1 MRISRR
7 EFIRL
12 GGALAASI
20 CAPALARGASAGVP
34 VLLYHDISDG
44 FGDTYTIS
52 PSLFAAHMEWLHNN
66 GFHAVPLRD
75 IARPPGNGK
84 AVVITFDDGY
94 ASYMEYAHPLFREYG
109 FHSTINVIGSL
120 AGSYLPGPGNRPLL
134 AWDEYR
140 HLLLSGLV
148 DIGCHTHG
156 LHSAARKGVLG
167 VSGEAFRQDLRAF
180 REALRRETGRST
192 DILAWPYGLYDAKRV
207 SIARE
212 EGFRF
217 LLTSREDSFPASGDV
232 AEIPRRNIDN
242 LYDITSFRAG
252 VEL

>member
-7 EFIRL
+7 ELIRL

-20 CAPALARGASAGVP
+20 CVPALARETPVEVP

-44 FGDTYTIS
+44 FRDPYTIS
-52 PSLFAAHMEWLHNN
+52 PSLFAAHMEWLYNN
-66 GFHAVPLRD
+66 GFRAIALRD
-75 IARPPGNGK
+75 IARPPGNGRR
-84 AVVITFDDGY
+84 VVITFDDGY
-94 ASYMEYAHPLFREYG
+94 ASYMDYAFPLFREYG

-120 AGSYLPGPGNRPLL
+120 AGTYLDHGGNRPML

-140 HLLLSGLV
+140 HLLQSGGV

-167 VSGEAFRQDLRAF
+167 VSGEALRKDLRTF
-180 REALRRETGRST
+180 REVLRRETGKST
-192 DILAWPYGLYDAKRV
+192 DILAWPYGLYDAARV

-212 EGFRF
+212 EGFRH
-217 LLTSREDSFPASGDV
+217 LLTSREARFAASGDV

-252 VEL
+252 VEP

>member
-1 MRISRR
+1 MKISRR
-7 EFIRL
+7 EFIHL
-12 GGALAASI
+12 GGVLAASI
-20 CAPALARGASAGVP
+20 CAPALARGTPVEVP

-44 FGDTYTIS
+44 FRDSYTIS
-52 PSLFAAHMEWLHNN
+52 PSLFAAHMEWLNNN
-66 GFHAVPLRD
+66 GFRAIALRD

-94 ASYMEYAHPLFREYG
+94 ASYMEYAFPLFREYG

-120 AGSYLPGPGNRPLL
+120 VGTFLRDGGNRPML

-140 HLLLSGLV
+140 HLLQSGRV
-148 DIGCHTHG
+148 DIGCHTYG
-156 LHSAARKGVLG
+156 LHSAARKGVMG
-167 VSGEAFRQDLRAF
+167 VSGEMFRKDLGTF
-180 REALRRETGRST
+180 REMLRRETGRST
-192 DILAWPYGLYDAKRV
+192 DILAWPFGLYDAKRI

-212 EGFRF
+212 EGFRY
-217 LLTSREDSFPASGDV
+217 LLTSREASFAVSGDV

-252 VEL
+252 VEA